1 MSSEGH
7 RFRIDFK
14 IEVISMDEES
24 GEFEF
29 NLIPD
34 PERYERIILSG
45 EKGWLD
51 KLDQSFISDEQMEN
65 LAASL
70 AYKPIYASFPLIEDV
85 DKYVEL
91 RRNAI
96 LQSFVEESEPYE
108 FRDTSEELL
117 ARLDREKQRFVVIYC
132 DLTGSTELSQTI
144 SAEQNAK
151 IISVFSREIA
161 QLAPLFRAYVLKF
174 TGDGA
179 ILYLPEPN
187 FIGKNDL
194 ALDCSLAIRKLVLD
208 AINPVLKSRELPT
221 LGIKIGIDSGE
232 AVVTTVGS
240 PVSKSHKD
248 LIGDTVNLAA
258 KIQSLAD
265 ANQILVGQST
275 VENVHTMWRRHL
287 HRIEPEGEWKYRDRK
302 SGQVYTVYS
311 LDW

>member
-1 MSSEGH
+1 MSTEGH
-7 RFRIDFK
+7 CFRIDFK

-29 NLIPD
+29 HLIPD
-34 PERYERIILSG
+34 PERYERIIFSG
-45 EKGWLD
+45 ENGWLD

-70 AYKPIYASFPLIEDV
+70 AHKPIYASFPVIEDA
-85 DKYVEL
+85 DEYVEL
-91 RRNAI
+91 RRKAI
-96 LQSFVEESEPYE
+96 FQSFVEESEPYE

-132 DLTGSTELSQTI
+132 DLTGSTELSQAI
-144 SAEQNAK
+144 SPEQNAR

-161 QLAPLFRAYVLKF
+161 QLAPLFHAYVLKF
-174 TGDGA
+174 IGDGA
-179 ILYLPEPN
+179 TLYLPEPN

-208 AINPVLKSRELPT
+208 AINPVLKSRKLPT

-248 LIGDTVNLAA
+248 LIGETVNLAA

-265 ANQILVGQST
+265 TNQILVGQST
-275 VENVHTMWRRHL
+275 AENVHTMWRRHL
-287 HRIEPEGEWKYRDRK
+287 HRIEPGEEWKYRDRK